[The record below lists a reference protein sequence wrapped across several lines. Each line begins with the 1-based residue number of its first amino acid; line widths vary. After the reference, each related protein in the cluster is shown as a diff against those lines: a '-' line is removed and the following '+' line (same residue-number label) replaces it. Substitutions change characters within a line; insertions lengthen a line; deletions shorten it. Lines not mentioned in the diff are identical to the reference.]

1 MASIEDVRGE
11 IASFLRVLDDLDD
24 ETRAKIPDRSVSVL
38 VHDLGTVL
46 HSRFVS
52 GRLEQ
57 VREVDAG
64 DDDPRTDLRLVM
76 SSDQLL
82 DLIAGRSSFPA
93 AWATGRIRVHARLAV
108 LLDLR
113 RFL

>member
-1 MASIEDVRGE
+1 MASIEDVRAK
-11 IASFLRVLDDLDD
+11 IADFLRVLDDLD
-24 ETRAKIPDRSVSVL
+24 ESTRAKIPDRTVSVL

-46 HSRFVS
+46 HSQFDS
-52 GRLEQ
+52 GRLGEIH
-57 VREVDAG
+57 EVDAG

-82 DLIAGRSSFPA
+82 DLIDGRLSFPA